1 MYWMGSDYDRMARLA
16 IDIFVDYGIRSF
28 PIDEKEICRKLGL
41 KLVPYS
47 AYPDEKRQLLVK
59 KSEDA
64 FFVPA
69 TRHTP
74 VTIFYNDRVDS
85 YERQRYSIFHEIKH
99 YVNNDTDDDPYSDD
113 MADYFARYFMAPT
126 PYLIQ
131 MGIDDELTII
141 SNHGMSMTAAW
152 YALKNVRNRKAKYGT
167 SIFEYEK
174 PLIDLL
180 CPDDCFSFEESDD
193 YMIV

>member
-1 MYWMGSDYDRMARLA
+1 MSFMTRVQVG
-16 IDIFVDYGIRSF
+16 IYGIKSF
-28 PIDEKEICRKLGL
+28 PIDEKDICRKMGL

-47 AYPDEKRQLLVK
+47 AYPDERRQLLVK